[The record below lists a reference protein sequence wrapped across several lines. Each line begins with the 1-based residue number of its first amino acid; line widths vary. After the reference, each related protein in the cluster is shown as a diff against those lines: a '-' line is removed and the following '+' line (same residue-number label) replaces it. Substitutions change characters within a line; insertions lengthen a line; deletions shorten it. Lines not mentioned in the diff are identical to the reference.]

1 MKKETGCYSIVRWF
15 QTEWKHLLRK
25 AALGISCFIVF
36 LISVWDTRQRL
47 SEKVSFQ
54 RKDKPSFEK
63 TLLESYETY
72 LAFTW
77 RWKLKS
83 FLAMGW
89 IHFSQCWKKSPRP
102 ADSISVYTRTAF
114 FIYLETI
121 NRRKENVTYI
131 GKYGWIHREQ
141 ESFLKK
147 HITAILDLSH
157 SGRDQYFKE
166 NIISNNLNERFKG
179 TWKSLCIE
187 WWWIWFNLV
196 AFAKSS

>member
-1 MKKETGCYSIVRWF
+1 M
-15 QTEWKHLLRK
+15 WKHLLRK
-25 AALGISCFIVF
+25 VTLSISCFIVF

-54 RKDKPSFEK
+54 RKDKPTFEK

-114 FIYLETI
+114 SFIW
-121 NRRKENVTYI
+121 RRSTEGRKMLHI
-131 GKYGWIHREQ
+131 GKYGWIHQEQ

-166 NIISNNLNERFKG
+166 NNP
-179 TWKSLCIE
+179 T
-187 WWWIWFNLV
+187 
-196 AFAKSS
+196 A